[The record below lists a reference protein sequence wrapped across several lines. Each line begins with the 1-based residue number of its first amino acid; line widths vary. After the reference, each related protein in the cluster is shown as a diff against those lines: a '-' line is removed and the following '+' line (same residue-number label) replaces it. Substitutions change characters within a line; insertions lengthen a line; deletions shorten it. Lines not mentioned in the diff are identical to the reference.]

1 MFDPWT
7 LWAVLM
13 AAAAMLAAAM
23 LFVWWMTPA
32 EPALAHWAGA
42 MGMFV
47 IGILGASLRGQIPD
61 FASIELANSAIFA
74 AYGLIWTGL
83 RRFDRRA
90 ARASYVLIAPA
101 VWIVL
106 CQLPPLRESTVDR
119 VVVASAFVCILLLL
133 ALGQLWRGG
142 PFASRARTA
151 MIALLTIVLAANFL
165 RGLLASTQVDENNRV
180 TLFSDP
186 TVAGLG
192 LVALALAV
200 FLAFAM
206 VLMVRERTEMLYR
219 SAAQRDELTGLFNR
233 RGFMELSLATCL
245 SGGPMA
251 VMILDLDH
259 FKTVND
265 RFGHL
270 AGDRVLQM
278 FARVLR
284 ENLRQTDIIGRI
296 GGEEFAAVLPG
307 ATVDVAH
314 QAAERVQREL
324 CEGAA
329 QLRLGDESAPF
340 ECTASIGLAFA
351 AMPPGATVAEIETR
365 LQALIARADAVLYQ
379 AKSDGRNR
387 IEVAPAE
394 PAAVA
399 L

>member
-13 AAAAMLAAAM
+13 VAAAILAIAM
-23 LFVWWMTPA
+23 LFVWWMTPT

-47 IGILGASLRGQIPD
+47 LGIFCASLRGQIPD
-61 FASIELANSAIFA
+61 FASVELGNSAMLA
-74 AYGLIWTGL
+74 AYGLIWTGM

-90 ARASYVLIAPA
+90 TRMIYVLIAPA
-101 VWIVL
+101 IFVML
-106 CQLPPLRESTVDR
+106 CQLPPLSVSAVAR
-119 VVVASAFVCILLLL
+119 VVMVSVMIAVLSLFSLE
-133 ALGQLWRGG
+133 QLWRGDAS
-142 PFASRARTA
+142 ASRARTA
-151 MIALLTIVLAANFL
+151 MFAILAIVLALNL
-165 RGLLASTQVDENNRV
+165 VRVLIASSQIDGDNRV

-186 TVAGLG
+186 SVAGFG
-192 LVALALAV
+192 LVALALAI
-200 FLAFAM
+200 FLCFSM

-245 SGGPMA
+245 SGGPIA

-259 FKTVND
+259 FKAVND
-265 RFGHL
+265 RYGHL
-270 AGDRVLQM
+270 AGDRVLKLLAQ
-278 FARVLR
+278 VLR

-307 ATVDVAH
+307 ATVGIAR
-314 QAAERVQREL
+314 QAAERVQRGL
-324 CEGAA
+324 YEGAA
-329 QLRLGDESAPF
+329 QLNLGDGSTPLH
-340 ECTASIGLAFA
+340 CTASIGLAIA
-351 AMPPGATVAEIETR
+351 SMPVGATVTEIEIR
-365 LQALIARADAVLYQ
+365 LQALMARADGVLYQ

-394 PAAVA
+394 PVA
-399 L
+399 ITL